1 MGHFHHAQLVGTAA
15 EVEEAEVGHQ
25 AAAHHLV
32 GGNGGVEAA
41 GHQHQ
46 SLLQRAQRVAAD
58 AVVLVVDDE
67 QALVAHF
74 HAHFHFRVLQGDAG
88 GVAFLAQ
95 AAADMALQLH
105 GGEFVLAG
113 ALAAHGEDLAG
124 DLVGVVQLALFQ
136 HIVEVA
142 QGVLVHF
149 EEVGD
154 AGGAGQPLDHLAQQL
169 RLGLASLDFKVV
181 PNAGHL
187 EFRVQ
192 VFQDRAD
199 VLRELADEMLAHRP
213 ALDGDFREDFDD
225 EFHENSARAAAEKEG
240 RGL

>member
-1 MGHFHHAQLVGTAA
+1 M
-15 EVEEAEVGHQ
+15 
-25 AAAHHLV
+25 
-32 GGNGGVEAA
+32 
-41 GHQHQ
+41 
-46 SLLQRAQRVAAD
+46 
-58 AVVLVVDDE
+58 LVVDDE

-74 HAHFHFRVLQGDAG
+74 HPHFHFRVLQGNAG
-88 GVAFLAQ
+88 GVALLAQ
-95 AAADMALQLH
+95 AAADVALQLH
-105 GGEFVLAG
+105 GGEWMLAG
-113 ALAAHGEDLAG
+113 ALAAHGENLAG

-136 HIVEVA
+136 HVVEIA
-142 QGVLVHF
+142 QRVLVHF

-154 AGGAGQPLDHLAQQL
+154 AGDAGQPLDHFAQKL
-169 RLGLASLDFKVV
+169 RLGLARLNLEVV
-181 PNAGHL
+181 PDAGHL